1 MYSRLDRAYRALPL
15 ALGVI
20 TLISI
25 VLLFAWDADAKLFS
39 IKAHAALEAFSL
51 AGIAVAYL
59 LYQSALRPQPAE
71 WIKTIMLVAAI
82 LFWAANQVWPD
93 PKQALALND
102 VAIALFV
109 LDVFL
114 VIAGWPRASHGESLA
129 EAHTQA
135 KNPQTSLDK

>member
-20 TLISI
+20 TLIGI
-25 VLLFAWDADAKLFS
+25 VLLLAWDADGKLFS
-39 IKAHAALEAFSL
+39 IQMHAALEAFTL

-71 WIKTIMLVAAI
+71 WMKTIMLVAAF

-93 PKQALALND
+93 PKQALVLND

-114 VIAGWPRASHGESLA
+114 VMAGWPKASQDESLA

-135 KNPQTSLDK
+135 ESHRTPLGK

>member
-1 MYSRLDRAYRALPL
+1 M
-15 ALGVI
+15 GVI
-20 TLISI
+20 TLIGI
-25 VLLFAWDADAKLFS
+25 VLLFAWDADGKLFS
-39 IKAHAALEAFSL
+39 IQAHAALEAFSL
-51 AGIAVAYL
+51 AGIAFAYL

-71 WIKTIMLVAAI
+71 WVKTIMLVAAF

-109 LDVFL
+109 LDAFL
-114 VIAGWPRASHGESLA
+114 VMAGWPRASHDESLA

-135 KNPQTSLDK
+135 ETPRTSLDK